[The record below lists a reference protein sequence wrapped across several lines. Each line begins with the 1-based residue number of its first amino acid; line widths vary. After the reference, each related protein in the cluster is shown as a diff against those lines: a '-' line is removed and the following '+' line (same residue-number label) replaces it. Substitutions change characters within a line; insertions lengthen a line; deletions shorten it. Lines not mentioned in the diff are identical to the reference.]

1 MEHEAFPSP
10 KINKNQMQQNEFEIP
25 GIDEGLREAIQ
36 HKLDNK
42 AKPVG
47 SLGRLESLAMQ
58 VALIQHTLTPEL
70 HKPVMLT
77 VASDHLIC
85 AEGVSPC
92 PVEITWQQVL
102 NFLQGGGGIGLLSR
116 VYGLDLHV
124 VDAGVNFDFDPH
136 PKLID
141 AKVRKGSRNFLY
153 EPAMTMDECIQAF
166 NNGRRIVAKFND
178 EGTNI
183 IGFGEM
189 GIGNT
194 TPASALMSIICQLP
208 VKDCVGPGAGL
219 DKDGVSHKGR
229 VIEQAIAKH
238 GVSENVLE
246 NLARFGGLEI
256 ATIAGGMFEAAAR
269 RMVILVDGFITTAG
283 MLVASELNRKVL
295 DYAVFAHVSDE
306 QGHHKMLDYM
316 KADPVLA
323 FGLRLG
329 EGTGAALAYPMMQGA
344 VAVLSEMTSFEE
356 AQVVNTSHI
365 RFEEAG
371 K

>member
-1 MEHEAFPSP
+1 MSQTNYF
-10 KINKNQMQQNEFEIP
+10 IP
-25 GIDEGLREAIQ
+25 QLSLELEEAIQ

-47 SLGRLESLAMQ
+47 SLGRLESLAKQ
-58 VALIQHTLTPEL
+58 VALIQQTLTPEL
-70 HKPVMLT
+70 KNPVMLT
-77 VASDHLIC
+77 VAADHGIC
-85 AEGVSPC
+85 AEGVSAC
-92 PVEITWQQVL
+92 PVDITWQQVL

-116 VYGLDLHV
+116 VYGMELHV
-124 VDAGVNFDFDPH
+124 VDAGVDFDFNPH

-141 AKVRKGSRNFLY
+141 AKVRKGSRNFLH
-153 EPAMTMDECIQAF
+153 EPAMTPNECLQAF
-166 NNGRRIVAKFND
+166 NNGRKIVAKFNND
-178 EGTNI
+178 GTNI

-194 TPASALMSIICQLP
+194 SPASALMAIICQLP

-219 DKDGVSHKGR
+219 DQAGVSHKGR

-238 GVSENVLE
+238 GVSDNVFE

-269 RMVILVDGFITTAG
+269 RMVVLVDGFITTSA
-283 MLVASELNRKVL
+283 MLVAGKINPNVL
-295 DYAVFAHVSDE
+295 SYAVFAHESEE
-306 QGHHKMLDYM
+306 QGHHKMLQHMQANPLLNFD
-316 KADPVLA
+316 
-323 FGLRLG
+323 LRLG
-329 EGTGAALAYPMMQGA
+329 EGTGAAMAYPLLQGA

-356 AQVVNTSHI
+356 AQVINTSHI
-365 RFEEAG
+365 RFEEASR